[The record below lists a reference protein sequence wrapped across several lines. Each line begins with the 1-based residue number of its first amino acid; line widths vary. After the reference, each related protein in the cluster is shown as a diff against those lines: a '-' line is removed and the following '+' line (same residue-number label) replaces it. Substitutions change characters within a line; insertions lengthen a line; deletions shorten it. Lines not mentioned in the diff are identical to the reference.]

1 MELSSSNIKKD
12 FIFSKTEVSNPKN
25 KKVQEGT
32 SRAQKNQPRKNFL
45 YFGK

>member
-1 MELSSSNIKKD
+1 MELSSSKINKN
-12 FIFSKTEVSNPKN
+12 FIFSKTELSSPKN